1 MKVTKYFIFFDCC
14 EVEMSTEIEISK
26 SEYEKQLKF
35 LNNKIDETKDWECP
49 MEVIS
54 DTYDNE
60 RTKIEY
66 FRFDVAT
73 GSVYLKKITCK
84 EGFYFKTKK
93 ELK

>member
-1 MKVTKYFIFFDCC
+1 
-14 EVEMSTEIEISK
+14 
-26 SEYEKQLKF
+26 
-35 LNNKIDETKDWECP
+35 